1 MIEPEANISLRRQC
15 SLLGISRTSYYYE
28 PVGTGTEELTLMRR
42 IDELHL
48 KRPFYGSRKIAWT
61 LSQDGAPVNRKR
73 VQRLMRLMGIESVA
87 PKPMTS
93 EPSPEHSVYPYLLR
107 HLKIEGVNMVWAA
120 DITYIPMSH
129 GFAYLVAIMD
139 WFSRRVLAWR
149 LSNTMDTSFC
159 VEALQE
165 AVDVFGVPNIFNTDQ
180 GAQFTANAFTDVLL
194 ERGIKVSMDGRG
206 RWLDNVFIERLWRS
220 LKYEEV
226 YLHAYETL
234 SDAREGIGEYMI
246 FYNDQRPHQS
256 LGQQP
261 PSVFYA
267 LMTSLDTTLEKEN
280 SN

>member
-28 PVGTGTEELTLMRR
+28 PVGTGTEELTLIRR

-93 EPSPEHSVYPYLLR
+93 EPSPEHSAYPYLLR